1 MPTKNNRAPSGS
13 AGRVDPKAEPLVRM
27 SAGIATAG
35 VRAVELTARGCEK
48 VVPRSDSSDSANPTG
63 TMNAATIAASNR
75 TRYRF
80 RMPAFS
86 LGQDLDSF
94 TAALA

>member
-1 MPTKNNRAPSGS
+1 
-13 AGRVDPKAEPLVRM
+13 
-27 SAGIATAG
+27 
-35 VRAVELTARGCEK
+35 
-48 VVPRSDSSDSANPTG
+48 
-63 TMNAATIAASNR
+63 MNAATIAASNR